1 MHVCTY
7 ICIYVYIYMSVRS
20 PSPNTAFFLAS
31 GGRVCRASTSPPWK
45 DPTRLSCQGGLVDPD
60 SLDYLMRDNI
70 SCLVMVSARTTPRMP
85 RPPRPSRRIGRGG
98 GRGSWAATCSASTR
112 SSRRWIGSSNAAAS
126 GNFDRGRRAVE
137 PLAAFHVPRQLIE
150 GMATAA
156 LSGSS
161 DRMSCRRS

>member
-98 GRGSWAATCSASTR
+98 GAVLGQRPAVRQPGPRGAGSDPVTRQHPATSTEGGG
-112 SSRRWIGSSNAAAS
+112 RWSPWPRFMCR
-126 GNFDRGRRAVE
+126 GN
-137 PLAAFHVPRQLIE
+137 
-150 GMATAA
+150 
-156 LSGSS
+156 S
-161 DRMSCRRS
+161 